1 MENKTTKQIG
11 DEAEQ
16 IAANF
21 LISQGLKN
29 LHKNYKT
36 RFGEIDLI
44 AQDANATLIF
54 VEVRF
59 RKFDKYQ
66 KFGNSAESITFK
78 KQQKIIKAAQEFLTT
93 LNKTNKM
100 PFCRFDCVLFDC
112 QNNQKNITPKWIKN
126 AFLAE

>member
-1 MENKTTKQIG
+1 MENKTSKQIG
-11 DEAEQ
+11 DEAEK
-16 IAANF
+16 IAENF
-21 LISQGLKN
+21 LISQGLKI

-44 AQDANATLIF
+44 AQEQNATLVF

-59 RKFDKYQ
+59 RKFNKYQ
-66 KFGNSAESITFK
+66 NFGNSAESITFN

-93 LNKTNKM
+93 LDKT
-100 PFCRFDCVLFDC
+100 PFCRFDCILFDYQNN

-126 AFLAE
+126 AFLAA

>member
-16 IAANF
+16 IAADF
-21 LISQGLKN
+21 LISQGLKI

-59 RKFDKYQ
+59 RKFDKHQ

-93 LNKTNKM
+93 LNKT
-100 PFCRFDCVLFDC
+100 PFCRFDCVLFDS
-112 QNNQKNITPKWIKN
+112 QNNQKNITPNWIKN
-126 AFLAE
+126 AFSAA

>member
-1 MENKTTKQIG
+1 MNNKTSKQIG
-11 DEAEQ
+11 DKAEQ
-16 IAANF
+16 IAADF
-21 LISQGLKN
+21 LISQGLKI

-44 AQDANATLIF
+44 AQDQNSTLIF

-66 KFGNSAESITFK
+66 KFGNSAESITLK

-93 LNKTNKM
+93 LNKT
-100 PFCRFDCVLFDC
+100 PFCRFDCVLFDI
-112 QNNQKNITPKWIKN
+112 QNNKKNITPKWIKN
-126 AFLAE
+126 AFLTA

>member
-21 LISQGLKN
+21 LISQGLKI

-54 VEVRF
+54 GR
-59 RKFDKYQ
+59 Q
-66 KFGNSAESITFK
+66 KA
-78 KQQKIIKAAQEFLTT
+78 IK
-93 LNKTNKM
+93 
-100 PFCRFDCVLFDC
+100 
-112 QNNQKNITPKWIKN
+112 
-126 AFLAE
+126 

>member
-21 LISQGLKN
+21 LISQGLKI

-66 KFGNSAESITFK
+66 KFIDKIPEIWKRFFILCINILT
-78 KQQKIIKAAQEFLTT
+78 QKEKALKCF
-93 LNKTNKM
+93 
-100 PFCRFDCVLFDC
+100 PCYFIF
-112 QNNQKNITPKWIKN
+112 
-126 AFLAE
+126 

>member
-1 MENKTTKQIG
+1 MNNKTSKQIG

-16 IAANF
+16 IAADF
-21 LISQGLKN
+21 LISQGLKI

-44 AQDANATLIF
+44 AQDQNSTLIF

-59 RKFDKYQ
+59 RQFDKYQ

-93 LNKTNKM
+93 LNKT
-100 PFCRFDCVLFDC
+100 PFCRFDCVLFDS
-112 QNNQKNITPKWIKN
+112 QNNQKNIPPKWIKN
-126 AFLAE
+126 AFMAE